1 MKTGSQSRPI
11 YLIHRN
17 KHKEVAKMGSQRNR
31 PKRKEQEKSPEKE
44 LNEMEAS
51 ILSDA
56 EFKVMVIRILNSM
69 KKDLET
75 IKIVKNKE
83 YLI

>member
-1 MKTGSQSRPI
+1 
-11 YLIHRN
+11 
-17 KHKEVAKMGSQRNR
+17 MGRQRNI
-31 PKRKEQEKSPEKE
+31 PQKKKQEKSPEKE

-83 YLI
+83 YLIWNDEHTKKTKQ